1 MALTIIQTHA
11 RELLTRKEAAGL
23 LNVQPQTLA
32 KWGSTQRY
40 DLPYIKVGKAVRY
53 RRSDLQK
60 FMERHT
66 VGAVHEH

>member
-1 MALTIIQTHA
+1 MSLTIIRA
-11 RELLTRKEAAGL
+11 NVRELVSRKEAADI

-53 RRSDLQK
+53 RRTDLQK